1 MFTIDYIAKNMGL
14 TVAFIRKCLKQL
26 DSILKPHCIRG
37 DSNQIMFTE
46 NGYII
51 FDQIKQLKEK
61 GLNINAIKAHLE
73 QQLNTDSQ
81 HEDKAIQDDI
91 VNPLPTDIN
100 LLKRLFE
107 EKELRLTER
116 LEHQK
121 RIFELEH
128 LSQHQQSIMELER
141 LSDHLKGQ
149 LLYLTDGKT
158 PEEVKQHWH
167 QEQLDKARISAILKE
182 LEELDGIF
190 SNLKYMKR
198 KKLYKELQ
206 GLMSKQSANDSL
218 KE

>member
-73 QQLNTDSQ
+73 QQLNSDSQ
-81 HEDKAIQDDI
+81 QIDKAIQDDI
-91 VNPLPTDIN
+91 VNPLLTDIN
-100 LLKRLFE
+100 LLKRLFK

-116 LEHQK
+116 LEHQQ

-128 LSQHQQSIMELER
+128 LSQHQQRITELQH

-149 LLYLTDGKT
+149 LLYLTDGRT
-158 PEEVKQHWH
+158 PEEVKKQWQ
-167 QEQLDKARISAILKE
+167 QEQLDKQRIAWILKE
-182 LEELDGIF
+182 LESLEGIF
-190 SNLKYMKR
+190 SVVNYFKR

-206 GLMSKQSANDSL
+206 ELMKNQAADTP
-218 KE
+218 EI